1 MKAVI
6 AHEEAHRNYRDTFY
20 FFWLGWLKNIS
31 FWLPNT
37 NIIWEELLLLREI
50 RADQKAT
57 QNIAPLLLAE
67 SLLIVARRM
76 TVMTEDISTSFVE
89 VYFHNMNAD
98 SRLEKRIKALFNIS
112 ENLENDSYHLNYV
125 LLALLPLL
133 SIPFHN

>member
-1 MKAVI
+1 
-6 AHEEAHRNYRDTFY
+6 
-20 FFWLGWLKNIS
+20 
-31 FWLPNT
+31 
-37 NIIWEELLLLREI
+37 
-50 RADQKAT
+50 
-57 QNIAPLLLAE
+57 
-67 SLLIVARRM
+67 
-76 TVMTEDISTSFVE
+76 MTEDISTSFVE

>member
-1 MKAVI
+1 M
-6 AHEEAHRNYRDTFY
+6 
-20 FFWLGWLKNIS
+20 
-31 FWLPNT
+31 PNT

-57 QNIAPLLLAE
+57 QNIDPLLLAE
-67 SLLIVARRM
+67 SLLIVARKM
-76 TVMTEDISTSFVE
+76 NVIAEDISTSFVE
-89 VYFHNMNAD
+89 AYFHNMNAD

-112 ENLENDSYHLNYV
+112 ENLENDSSHLNYV